1 MIKKI
6 EHIGIVVRD
15 IEKSLKKYTS
25 LLGLK
30 LEELEEVNI
39 ENVINR
45 VAFLPVGPTNIEL
58 VQTTAKTGLA
68 ADFLRERGEGIHH
81 IALEVEDLE
90 KTFDELRAQGVQ
102 FVWDKI
108 IDGSRG
114 SKVAF
119 FKAEEFNGVYIELV
133 QKPENE

>member
-1 MIKKI
+1 VIKKI

>member
-1 MIKKI
+1 VIKKI

-15 IEKSLKKYTS
+15 IENSLKKYTS

-30 LEELEEVNI
+30 LKEIEEVNI
-39 ENVINR
+39 DNVINR
-45 VAFLPVGPTNIEL
+45 VAFLPIGPTNIEL
-58 VQTTAKTGLA
+58 VQTTATTGLA
-68 ADFLRERGEGIHH
+68 ADFLRERGEAIHH
-81 IALEVEDLE
+81 IALEVDDLE
-90 KTFDELRAQGVQ
+90 KIFNELRSQGVQ

-133 QKPENE
+133 QKPKQQ